1 MVVGT
6 VTAMKVA
13 ALVFYIVGFALQM
26 VGAYLVIQ
34 DVRTSIG
41 NMRRL
46 KSGLADADEAAA
58 EHRRQITEM
67 ANKPRP
73 FGLDVAMSQLA
84 DLLAD
89 VAVEQT
95 GPAAAKQRRAL
106 LTYVTAQNDIS
117 DRRRWVAVGLLLGG
131 LVVGFVGNVLSLFP
145 CDAHSPWSAPSIGV
159 YLR

>member
-1 MVVGT
+1 MTQPVAAARRNRSAAVVVGT

-84 DLLAD
+84 DLLAG

-95 GPAAAKQRRAL
+95 PRSRETTPRTPDLRHRSERHQRPSPVGRGRSAARWPGCGLRRQRA
-106 LTYVTAQNDIS
+106 
-117 DRRRWVAVGLLLGG
+117 VAVPL
-131 LVVGFVGNVLSLFP
+131 
-145 CDAHSPWSAPSIGV
+145 
-159 YLR
+159 